1 VQLQLAWLCQG
12 NNIASF
18 CGLPIQSAAVPLLF
32 VLQDAATGVMEVDL
46 PAKSPEGW
54 MDYLMMT
61 PEFQLV
67 QGNFGSKTLLERV

>member
-1 VQLQLAWLCQG
+1 L
-12 NNIASF
+12 
-18 CGLPIQSAAVPLLF
+18 

-61 PEFQLV
+61 PEYQLV